1 VDSGRQAAG
10 DTPFEDMVQRLTI
23 SRRDPELLYAPGAS
37 APELLPPGEPPAYE
51 FAFALRGA
59 LRVRTAPDHIFELSG
74 RRLLLIG
81 KGVEHDE
88 LPPDPPRPYA
98 ACWCWVEGTTG
109 VIHHS
114 YFTPPRRLR
123 SGHSVRLPGRTSVE
137 STVMAIE
144 AELRDREWGWGK
156 SVQGL
161 LTHLANTLIR
171 RLRRGAALH
180 LRVREHPAVAADP
193 STWRALG
200 AALRYC
206 EANFRTPFGLDEL
219 AAAVGYSP
227 SYISRLASHHLG
239 QPLFDY
245 VRSLRVVSAKHLL
258 DSTSMSIGDIAG
270 HLGYADIASFS
281 HAFKRLEG
289 VSPRAY
295 RRSHHD
301 L

>member
-1 VDSGRQAAG
+1 MGPRRQATA
-10 DTPFEDMVQRLTI
+10 DSPFEDMVRRLAA
-23 SRRDPELLYAPGAS
+23 RRRAPELLYAPGAS
-37 APELLPPGEPPAYE
+37 APAALPPGEPPAYE
-51 FAFALRGA
+51 FVFPLRGA
-59 LRVRTAPDHIFELSG
+59 LRVRTAPDRIFEVGG

-81 KGVEHDE
+81 KGVDHYE

-98 ACWCWVEGTTG
+98 ACWCWIEGTTG

-114 YFTPPRRLR
+114 YFTPPNQWR
-123 SGHSVRLPGRTSVE
+123 SGTSVRLAGRTSVE
-137 STVMAIE
+137 STVMTIE
-144 AELRDREWGWGK
+144 AELRDREWGWAR

-180 LRVREHPAVAADP
+180 LRRHEHPAVAADP
-193 STWRALG
+193 HTWRALG
-200 AALRYC
+200 AVLGYC
-206 EANFRTPFGLDEL
+206 EANFRTSFGLDDL

-227 SYISRLASHHLG
+227 SYVSRLASHHLG

-245 VRSLRVVSAKHLL
+245 VRSLRIVSAKHLL
-258 DSTSMSIGDIAG
+258 DATDMSVGEIAS

-295 RRSHHD
+295 RHSHRD